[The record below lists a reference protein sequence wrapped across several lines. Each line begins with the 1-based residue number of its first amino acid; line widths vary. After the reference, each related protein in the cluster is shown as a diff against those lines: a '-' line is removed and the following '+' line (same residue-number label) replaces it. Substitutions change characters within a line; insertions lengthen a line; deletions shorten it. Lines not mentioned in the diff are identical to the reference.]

1 MGHVVIPWTLL
12 YTILST
18 RRFLEMGNAMVR
30 ITAKTRE
37 SLRELAQAEQGSM
50 QSVLEKAVEEYRR
63 KLFMDALNAS
73 YAELRDDPEAWKEVE
88 AERAL
93 WDGTLLDGLPEDE
106 VWDEES
112 RSARFVADKR
122 SA

>member
-1 MGHVVIPWTLL
+1 
-12 YTILST
+12 
-18 RRFLEMGNAMVR
+18 MGNAMVR
-30 ITAKTRE
+30 ITAQTRE
-37 SLRELAQAEQGSM
+37 ILRELAQAEQGSM

-106 VWDEES
+106 VWDEDS
-112 RSARFVADKR
+112 RSARVIADKR